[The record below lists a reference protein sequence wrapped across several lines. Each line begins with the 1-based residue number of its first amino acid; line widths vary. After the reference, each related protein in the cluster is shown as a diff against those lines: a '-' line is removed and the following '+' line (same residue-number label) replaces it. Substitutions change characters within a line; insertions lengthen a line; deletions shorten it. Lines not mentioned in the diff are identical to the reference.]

1 MAEPSRLC
9 LILER
14 SAEEIHEPEFVS
26 DLPLVSFEAFVPEH
40 RVFGWIRL
48 DAERLT
54 DLLNAHEEL
63 RLLNVKV
70 EDLDHREVES
80 ADEAVVRRVHLVA
93 VRASGPRGAAALR
106 AATRTWPVLVES
118 GLYRVCG
125 NLHVAPDG
133 DAASRLRDP
142 APMVPLT
149 DAWIEYRSGGDL
161 RRWPVGTIIVNRE
174 LASRI
179 DVLPPGELLAGAAFG
194 PVSAGA
200 RA

>member
-14 SAEEIHEPEFVS
+14 SSEEIHEPEFVS

-40 RVFGWIRL
+40 RVFGWVRL

-63 RLLNVKV
+63 RLVNVKV

-80 ADEAVVRRVHLVA
+80 ADEAIVRRADLVA
-93 VRASGPRGAAALR
+93 VRASGPRGAASLR
-106 AATRTWPVLVES
+106 AATRTCPVLVES
-118 GLYRVCG
+118 GLYRVG
-125 NLHVAPDG
+125 GHLHVAPHG
-133 DAASRLRDP
+133 DVASRIRDP
-142 APMVPLT
+142 APMIPLT
-149 DAWIEYRSGGDL
+149 DAWIEYQSRGDL
-161 RRWPVGTIIVNRE
+161 RRWPVGTIIVNRG

-179 DVLPPGELLAGAAFG
+179 AVIPAEELLEGAAFG
-194 PVSAGA
+194 SVTVAAST
-200 RA
+200 